1 MTPKFDNMLNALLE
15 ERDRWPLWLPLPV
28 ALGVA
33 FYFSLPLEPPLLA
46 GPVAL
51 LMLIAIWAPFHANRL
66 FVMCWGMVLLVV
78 LGFTAGQIRTWNVT
92 APVLEKKAYGVT
104 VQGRVVEAN
113 ALERGWRVVLEDIH
127 LRDGEARQKTLPK
140 RIRVKLKNTDP
151 LKPRA
156 GDIIAVRGVL
166 MPLSPPVLPGAFDFQ
181 RHAFFK
187 RLGATG
193 YALGDAEI
201 IEQGESGFLFENMRR
216 YIREHIEADVKDKEH
231 AALITAFMVGDDDG
245 IPEKTWEVTRLSG
258 IAHLIAIS
266 GSHFL
271 LIGGFAFFL
280 VRALLAAIPY
290 IALRWPIKKIA
301 AAAAIAV
308 AVFYMLLIGAPVPA
322 QRAVLSVCVIMGA
335 IILDRD
341 PFTLRI
347 VAFSALVILLFEPES
362 LAGASFQLSFAAVA
376 GLVAVYE
383 SSRDWWSAQLVDAPW
398 YRRYA
403 LYLLGCFIS
412 TLVAGLAT
420 APFSLYHFS
429 SMSLTG
435 GMIAN
440 IIAVPISSFIT
451 FPAGLIACV
460 LMPLGLEQW
469 PLWVTEQSLGL
480 IMNVAETVAA
490 WPHAS
495 QHADAWP
502 AALLGLFGV
511 GGMWLAIWQG
521 KKRYLGFLPIAFAAV
536 LIPFTP
542 RADILVSSGVD
553 LFAVRAPDRV
563 LWISSKSK
571 QKFIRTEWTERE
583 GGHGIDFWR
592 EGEGRVVSC
601 AGETCEAAVKG
612 QRILIITG
620 KAGLPE
626 NCAPYALVLSTEP
639 FKEEADACRS
649 QTRLMD
655 RWDLWRNGAHA
666 IYVSQT
672 GGVKVVSSRD
682 FRGRRPW
689 TGRQ

>member
-1 MTPKFDNMLNALLE
+1 MKMPNLLNALLE
-15 ERDRWPLWLPLPV
+15 ERDRWLLWLPVPL
-28 ALGVA
+28 ALGIA
-33 FYFSLPLEPPLLA
+33 FYFSLPVEPPLLA

-51 LMLIAIWAPFHANRL
+51 AMLVAVWAPFHANKVFMHFWVIAL
-66 FVMCWGMVLLVV
+66 LIVM
-78 LGFTAGQIRTWNVT
+78 GFTAGCLRTLYVA

-104 VQGRVVEAN
+104 VEGRVVEAV
-113 ALERGWRVVLEDIH
+113 ALEKDWRVVLDNIH
-127 LRDGEARQKTLPK
+127 LTEGEIKQKALPARV
-140 RIRVKLKNTDP
+140 RVKLKNNDAAR
-151 LKPRA
+151 PRA
-156 GDIIAVRGVL
+156 GDTLNVRAAL

-201 IEQGESGFLFENMRR
+201 TAKGERGFLFENMRR
-216 YIREHIEADVKDKEH
+216 YIREHIEAKVKDKEH
-231 AALITAFMVGDDDG
+231 AALITAFMVGEDDG
-245 IPEKTWEVTRLSG
+245 ISEKTWDVTRLSG

-271 LIGGFAFFL
+271 LIGGFVFFM
-280 VRALLAAIPY
+280 VRAALAAFPY

-301 AAAAIAV
+301 AGAAIAI

-322 QRAVLSVCVIMGA
+322 QRAVLSVCIIMGA
-335 IILDRD
+335 IMVDRD

-362 LAGASFQLSFAAVA
+362 LPGASFQLSFAAVV

-383 SSRDWWSAQLVDAPW
+383 STRDWWSAQLHEAPW

-403 LYLLGCFIS
+403 LYLLGCFLS
-412 TLVAGLAT
+412 TLVAGVAT
-420 APFSLYHFS
+420 APFSLFHFS

-469 PLWVTEQSLGL
+469 PLYVTEQSLAL

-502 AALLGLFGV
+502 AGLLALFAMGGL
-511 GGMWLAIWQG
+511 WLAVWQRRM
-521 KKRYLGFLPIAFAAV
+521 RYLGLLPIVVACI
-536 LIPFTP
+536 LIPLTP
-542 RADILVSSGVD
+542 RPDILISNRVD
-553 LFAVRAPDRV
+553 LFAVRGPDGV
-563 LWISSKSK
+563 LWVSSKTK
-571 QKFIRTEWTERE
+571 EKFIRNEWKERE
-583 GGHGIDFWR
+583 GGQGIDYWPE
-592 EGEGRVVSC
+592 EGQGRVVSC
-601 AGETCEAAVKG
+601 APEGCRYEAKG
-612 QRILIITG
+612 HRVLFVMTKG
-620 KAGLPE
+620 SLPE
-626 NCAPYALVLSTEP
+626 SCASADLILSMEP
-639 FKEEADACRS
+639 FKDVEECRR
-649 QTRLMD
+649 QTVLLD
-655 RWDLWRNGAHA
+655 RWDIWRKGAHA
-666 IYVSQT
+666 IYLSPGAMRIETVQA
-672 GGVKVVSSRD
+672 D
-682 FRGRRPW
+682 RGKRPW

>member
-1 MTPKFDNMLNALLE
+1 MKMPNLLNALLE
-15 ERDRWPLWLPLPV
+15 ERDRWLLWLPVPL
-28 ALGVA
+28 ALGIA
-33 FYFSLPLEPPLLA
+33 FYFSLPVEPPLLA

-51 LMLIAIWAPFHANRL
+51 AMLVAIWAPFHANKVFMHFWIVAL
-66 FVMCWGMVLLVV
+66 LIVM
-78 LGFTAGQIRTWNVT
+78 GFTAGCLRTWYVS

-104 VQGRVVEAN
+104 VEGRVVEAV
-113 ALERGWRVVLEDIH
+113 ALEKGWRVVLDKIRLAE
-127 LRDGEARQKTLPK
+127 GEIKQKSLPE
-140 RIRVKLKNTDP
+140 RVRVKLKNNDTAR
-151 LKPRA
+151 LRA
-156 GDIIAVRGVL
+156 GDTLKVRAAL

-201 IEQGESGFLFENMRR
+201 TAKAESGFLFENMRR
-216 YIREHIEADVKDKEH
+216 YIREHIEAKVKDKEH
-231 AALITAFMVGDDDG
+231 AALITAFMVGEDDG
-245 IPEKTWEVTRLSG
+245 ISEKTWEVTRLSG

-271 LIGGFAFFL
+271 LIGGFVFFI
-280 VRALLAAIPY
+280 VRALLAAFPY

-301 AAAAIAV
+301 AGAAIAI

-322 QRAVLSVCVIMGA
+322 QRAVLSVCIIMGA
-335 IILDRD
+335 IMADRD

-362 LAGASFQLSFAAVA
+362 LPGASFQLSFAAVV

-383 SSRDWWSAQLVDAPW
+383 STQNWWSQQLHEAPW

-412 TLVAGLAT
+412 TLVAGIAT
-420 APFSLYHFS
+420 APFSLFHFS

-469 PLWVTEQSLGL
+469 PLYVTEQSLAL

-502 AALLGLFGV
+502 ASLLALFAIGGL
-511 GGMWLAIWQG
+511 WLAIWQG
-521 KKRYLGFLPIAFAAV
+521 RMRYAGLLPIIAACI
-536 LIPFTP
+536 LIPMTP
-542 RADILVSSGVD
+542 RPDILISNRVD
-553 LFAVRAPDRV
+553 LFAVRAPDGV
-563 LWISSKSK
+563 LWVSSKTK
-571 QKFIRTEWTERE
+571 EKFIRNEWKERE
-583 GGHGIDFWR
+583 GGQGVDFWPE
-592 EGEGRVVSC
+592 EGQGRVVSC
-601 AGETCEAAVKG
+601 SAEGCRFEAKG
-612 QRILIITG
+612 QRVLFVMDKG
-620 KAGLPE
+620 GLPE
-626 NCAPYALVLSTEP
+626 SCGGSSLILSMEP
-639 FKEEADACRS
+639 FKDAEDCRR
-649 QTRLMD
+649 QTMLLD
-655 RWDLWRNGAHA
+655 RWDIWRKGAHA
-666 IYVSQT
+666 IYLSPERVRIETVQ
-672 GGVKVVSSRD
+672 GD
-682 FRGRRPW
+682 RGKRPW